1 MLKSKLKSKILFQ
14 LTGSIACF
22 KACQLISKLVQS
34 GYEVQTVAS
43 QGALR
48 FIGAAT
54 LEGLTGKPVYTDL
67 WESGRMMDHISLNRW
82 ADLIIVAP
90 ASANYLNKAAAGIG
104 DDLLSTLFL
113 AHDFQKP
120 FLVAP
125 AMNSSMYDH
134 PTTKKSIHALQEM
147 EIQVLG
153 TNSGTLACGEKGEGR
168 LLDPDQ
174 IFELIEECLNPKI
187 SKKKILITSG
197 GTREP
202 IDNVRVL
209 TNLSTGSTGAM
220 LADAFVQQN
229 FEVTYLHAK
238 DALLPKAKV
247 NLLEFVTTEDLEGVL
262 KAELST
268 PYDFV
273 LHAAAVSDYSVEK
286 FEGKISSDEDSLTL
300 KLKRNKKLVN
310 SLHDWSINKKIQ
322 IIAFKMTS
330 TSYEQT
336 QQEAIQK
343 IFTNSKANFVVH
355 NDTHDMSPERHAF
368 YLYTHEKKILEVS
381 SKLELAKT
389 LSTYLKE
396 VTL

>member
-22 KACQLISKLVQS
+22 KSCQLISKLVQS

-43 QGALR
+43 QGALH
-48 FIGAAT
+48 FIGTAT

-82 ADLIIVAP
+82 ADLVIVAP

-120 FLVAP
+120 FLIAP
-125 AMNSSMYDH
+125 AMNSSMYHH
-134 PTTKKSIHALQEM
+134 PTTKKSIQKLQEM
-147 EIQVLG
+147 GIQILESD
-153 TNSGTLACGEKGEGR
+153 SGNLACGEKGEGR
-168 LLDPDQ
+168 LLNPDQ
-174 IFELIEECLNPKI
+174 IFKLISERLNPQLPR
-187 SKKKILITSG
+187 KKILITSG
-197 GTREP
+197 GTKEP
-202 IDNVRVL
+202 LDRVRAL
-209 TNLSTGSTGAM
+209 TNLSTGGTGAA
-220 LADAFVQQN
+220 LADAFAQQN

-238 DALLPKAKV
+238 DALLPNEKV
-247 NLLEFVTTEDLEGVL
+247 NLREFITTEELE
-262 KAELST
+262 KALRSELSKF
-268 PYDFV
+268 YDFII
-273 LHAAAVSDYSVEK
+273 HAAAVSDYSSEK
-286 FEGKISSDEDSLTL
+286 FDGKISSDEELFTL

-310 SLHDWSINKKIQ
+310 QFREWSANKDVQ

-330 TSYEQT
+330 TSDEQD
-336 QQEAIQK
+336 QQAAIQK
-343 IFTNSKANFVVH
+343 LFTNSRANFVVH
-355 NDTHDMSPERHAF
+355 NDTHDMGPGHHAF
-368 YLYTHEKKILEVS
+368 YLYSRDKKISEAS
-381 SKLELAKT
+381 NKFELAKT